1 MNKADFLRKLD
12 RELSVLDQEERKE
25 ILSFYEERFY
35 TGTNYENKTELDIIN
50 ELENPEIIAKNVLE
64 EYGVSPKFVKN
75 KEERYS
81 NVSMTRLV
89 WLIIFDLLV
98 ASWLIP
104 TLYGVVISLFTSLI
118 SYIGVLSLLVGEVTT
133 MDLMLFGFTTGG
145 YILLFLLA
153 LVVLELTIWVT
164 KKIVMYHLNVF
175 KIKNREKIA
184 KKLNKFSVD
193 EWFKKHKLLNTL
205 KSLSFIGSI
214 VLMVF
219 TGFYLFTGDESI
231 FDVYGNQPQ
240 LTIINQEDL
249 SQDILDG
256 SAWDIETDF
265 GSMEVE
271 VYAVTGDEITIT
283 HTYTEDRNYNI
294 VVDDEL
300 NKITITNDK
309 EDNFVI
315 FNLEQLLSLFNGGDK
330 VVIEVPE
337 YLLLDY
343 VNIES
348 SNGRVQIRNLSINE
362 IGIVTLNGAI
372 SLDTITVN
380 GDISAKTSNGDV
392 KVKHIIGQYDLDVS
406 TSNGRII
413 LDDLEMRNYD
423 LHTSN
428 GKIIVDNLNIV
439 SYDGIT
445 LYARTSNGAI
455 DMNEVYVADIDIK
468 TTNGDIDFY
477 NTDTSFL
484 PDSYEKD
491 TSNGTINSNVR

>member
-309 EDNFVI
+309 EDAEI
-315 FNLEQLLSLFNGGDK
+315 K
-330 VVIEVPE
+330 
-337 YLLLDY
+337 
-343 VNIES
+343 NI
-348 SNGRVQIRNLSINE
+348 LSIN
-362 IGIVTLNGAI
+362 TPNNTDLN
-372 SLDTITVN
+372 VN
-380 GDISAKTSNGDV
+380 TDN
-392 KVKHIIGQYDLDVS
+392 
-406 TSNGRII
+406 N
-413 LDDLEMRNYD
+413 
-423 LHTSN
+423 
-428 GKIIVDNLNIV
+428 IIVNSEPNYKNNVLSLSTYIGKDA
-439 SYDGIT
+439 D
-445 LYARTSNGAI
+445 
-455 DMNEVYVADIDIK
+455 VA
-468 TTNGDIDFY
+468 
-477 NTDTSFL
+477 
-484 PDSYEKD
+484 E
-491 TSNGTINSNVR
+491 

>member
-12 RELSVLDQEERKE
+12 RELSVLDKEERNE

-50 ELENPEIIAKNVLE
+50 ELEHPEAIAKNVLE

-81 NVSMTRLV
+81 KVSIPRLI

-104 TLYGVVISLFTSLI
+104 TLYGVVISLFTSI
-118 SYIGVLSLLVGEVTT
+118 FSYVGVLSLLIGERTT
-133 MDLMLFGFTTGG
+133 MDMLLFGFTTGG

-153 LVVLELTIWVT
+153 LVILELTIWVT
-164 KKIVMYHLNVF
+164 KKIVMYHFNVL
-175 KIKNREKIA
+175 KIKNREKVA
-184 KKLNKFSVD
+184 KKFNKFSVD
-193 EWFKKHKLLNTL
+193 EWFKKHKLLNTI

-219 TGFYLFTGDESI
+219 TGFFLFTGDESI

-240 LTIINQEDL
+240 LTIINEEDL

-256 SAWDIETDF
+256 VAWDIETDF

-271 VYAVTGDEITIT
+271 VYSVSGDEITIT
-283 HTYTEDRNYNI
+283 HTYTEERNYDI
-294 VVDDEL
+294 VFDDEL

-309 EDNFVI
+309 ENNFVI

-337 YLLLDY
+337 HLLLDY
-343 VNIES
+343 VDLES
-348 SNGRVQIRNLSINE
+348 SNGKVQIRNLSINK
-362 IGIVTLNGAI
+362 INIATLNGGI
-372 SLDTITVN
+372 SLDTLTVN
-380 GDISAKTSNGDV
+380 GDVTVKTSNGDI
-392 KVKHIIGQYDLDVS
+392 KAKHITGQYDFDAS
-406 TSNGRII
+406 TSNGRIV

-423 LHTSN
+423 LHSSN
-428 GKIIVDNLNIV
+428 GKIIVDNLNVV
-439 SYDGIT
+439 SYDG
-445 LYARTSNGAI
+445 LSFYARTSNGAI
-455 DMNEVYVADIDIK
+455 EMNDVYVADIDIK
-468 TTNGDIDFY
+468 TSNGDIDF
-477 NTDTSFL
+477 NNVDTSFL

-491 TSNGTINSNVR
+491 TSNGSINSNVR